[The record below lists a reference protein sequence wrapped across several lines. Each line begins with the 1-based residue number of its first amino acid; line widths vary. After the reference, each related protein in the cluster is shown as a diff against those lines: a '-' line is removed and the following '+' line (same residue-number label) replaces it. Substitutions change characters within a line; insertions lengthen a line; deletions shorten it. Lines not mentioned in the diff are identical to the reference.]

1 MFFFILSFY
10 QIEKTIIF
18 SYFFEVFQY
27 NKGFKKNIKP
37 SDYLMFINNSFGL
50 SEVRIRKDL
59 SSKKYNNSVNSFLKF
74 KNMFDLE
81 LSVKTID
88 S

>member
-1 MFFFILSFY
+1 
-10 QIEKTIIF
+10 
-18 SYFFEVFQY
+18 
-27 NKGFKKNIKP
+27 
-37 SDYLMFINNSFGL
+37 MFINNSFGL

-59 SSKKYNNSVNSFLKF
+59 SSKKYNNYVNSFLKF